1 MVLCAFAAH
10 NSSLSNVV
18 ILQIRNTIQL
28 KLLRFNS
35 QFLILIQYHRN
46 HCKIVVKERKIKLLS
61 QMLKDFRYLNM
72 SMRT

>member
-18 ILQIRNTIQL
+18 TLRIRHTIQM

-35 QFLILIQYHRN
+35 QFTILIQHHRN
-46 HCKIVVKERKIKLLS
+46 RCKIVVKERKIKLLS
-61 QMLKDFRYLNM
+61 QMLKGFRYLNM
-72 SMRT
+72 SMWT